1 MERFVVRRARSPQR
15 PRSARP
21 QPPAL
26 RQAPIEALRAGPGGA
41 RPLRGLRGGVGGVLR
56 PPRRQTHLQTV
67 VLLRYS

>member
-41 RPLRGLRGGVGGVLR
+41 WPLRGLGWGGSCGPHGGKHASKPLCC
-56 PPRRQTHLQTV
+56 
-67 VLLRYS
+67 

>member
-26 RQAPIEALRAGPGGA
+26 RQAPIEALRAGPGGS
-41 RPLRGLRGGVGGVLR
+41 RPLRGLGGVLR
-56 PPRRQTHLQTV
+56 PPRGQTRLQTL